1 MLKHGGPHMELVARK
16 NELMLLHRALE
27 KRESQFIAVYGRRR
41 VGKTYLV
48 REAYEGRFC
57 FTHTGLYGRSRK
69 EQIGAFVRSIIKAGF
84 SPGAGIP
91 GNWMDAFD
99 LLEKMIEQSHLPQK
113 IIFLDEISWMDTQ
126 NSDFL
131 AALEHFWNAFASAR
145 KDIVLVIC
153 SSATS
158 WVMDHVLHSRGG
170 FHNRL
175 TLSLHLQ
182 PFTLSEVE
190 MYVHSLGV
198 SLTRM
203 QILEGYMT
211 LGGIPY
217 YWSHLEKGM
226 SIDQYIDYLF
236 FRKGALLKDEFSYLF
251 QSLFAKPEPYMSIIQ
266 ALSQK
271 KKGLTRNELLKA
283 TGLKSSQGTTR
294 KLEELENCD
303 FIRIYTAYGN
313 RKGTLYQLID
323 PFVLF
328 YYHFLDHRSMDPQFW
343 MHQANSPATNTWKGL
358 AFELVCLLHVEEMK
372 AKMGIASVLTEV
384 FSFSVEKN
392 LEKGIQGSQIDLV
405 MKRADRVTNLFEMKY
420 SQDRYMVTGSD
431 DEALRRKRSDY
442 QRVMGTRNTTYIT
455 LVTPYG
461 VIQNSYAGNLDS
473 VLTGDDLFYNT
484 NLA

>member
-1 MLKHGGPHMELVARK
+1 M
-16 NELMLLHRALE
+16 
-27 KRESQFIAVYGRRR
+27 
-41 VGKTYLV
+41 
-48 REAYEGRFC
+48 
-57 FTHTGLYGRSRK
+57 
-69 EQIGAFVRSIIKAGF
+69 
-84 SPGAGIP
+84 
-91 GNWMDAFD
+91 
-99 LLEKMIEQSHLPQK
+99 
-113 IIFLDEISWMDTQ
+113 
-126 NSDFL
+126 
-131 AALEHFWNAFASAR
+131 
-145 KDIVLVIC
+145 IC

-158 WVMDHVLHSRGG
+158 WVMDHVLHSRAG

-484 NLA
+484 NPA